1 VLTDTSEFHYRSWK
15 QLADEEGIPFDRE
28 ANERLRGLSR
38 RDSLMQLLG
47 EQQVKEEELKR

>member
-1 VLTDTSEFHYRSWK
+1 MLLDTSEFHYRSWK
-15 QLADEEGIPFDRE
+15 QLDEEGIPFDRE

-47 EQQVKEEELKR
+47 EQQVKKKKLKR

>member
-1 VLTDTSEFHYRSWK
+1 MK
-15 QLADEEGIPFDRE
+15 AFDRE

-47 EQQVKEEELKR
+47 EQQVRKKLQEMMARKNGYRS